1 MQRIFLRVKGIIKKE
16 DRYLVLK
23 RWMDDR
29 IPDPFV
35 WEFVDGE
42 VAFSEAPDDAMHR
55 CISEMLGVDGRIERI
70 AYTWSQMLGDTQCI
84 GIAYIC
90 CLDEVDEN
98 ISLPE
103 EFGGFEWIT
112 EQEIPYY
119 IENSYVLKDLEKAKM
134 IDR

>member
-42 VAFSEAPDDAMHR
+42 VAFS
-55 CISEMLGVDGRIERI
+55 
-70 AYTWSQMLGDTQCI
+70 GDP
-84 GIAYIC
+84 
-90 CLDEVDEN
+90 
-98 ISLPE
+98 LPV
-103 EFGGFEWIT
+103 FLASF
-112 EQEIPYY
+112 
-119 IENSYVLKDLEKAKM
+119 
-134 IDR
+134 